1 MSRFN
6 LLDEPWIPVIKI
18 SDGEV
23 EDVSITTLFQ
33 HAQEYQQLAG
43 DSSAQD
49 FVMLRML
56 LAILHTVFSRY
67 NFEGD
72 IYDEVEMGDRMIPVA
87 AVDEDDEEDYSDA
100 LLETWQ
106 QLWNEKQ
113 FPAILYDYLET
124 WNDRFFFFDEE
135 YPFYQTPLSDID
147 AKTST
152 IDGKIVNRLIS
163 ESNNKLRLFSPKED
177 AQKDSMTIGESV
189 RWYLMLQGYF
199 GTFDKKKYPM
209 DEYDGKYS
217 KGWVYDIGGIF
228 LSGDSVFDTL
238 MLNLSLVHPDE
249 QSTRNIQRPCWE
261 YSATEVIK
269 RLYANQRPDNIA
281 ELYTNWSRAALVDQK
296 FQENQKFTI
305 ECLKIPE
312 VDHKDLFVEPMTMW
326 KSNRD
331 EEYTPLKQKHHQSMW
346 RSFSL
351 LMHSDGSKM
360 QRKPGIIKWQH
371 NLRSKIS
378 KDYRVGLNTISVED
392 DGNATS
398 WMPTNEL
405 YDYLQLNQLVLVDI
419 EESGWMPRII
429 DMVDITKKV
438 INGYYKHFV
447 TNILLI
453 HGVEAKAD
461 VVNRYLESFFSVIDQ
476 PFRQWVQS
484 IQYNDDKEDK
494 IQDWYN
500 VLAEYAEKESKKLM
514 NHLSTRDYQLHEQG
528 KYTMNT
534 ITSYNIYRHQV
545 KKLLAGR

>member
-163 ESNNKLRLFSPKED
+163 ESNNNAPAK
-177 AQKDSMTIGESV
+177 
-189 RWYLMLQGYF
+189 
-199 GTFDKKKYPM
+199 
-209 DEYDGKYS
+209 
-217 KGWVYDIGGIF
+217 
-228 LSGDSVFDTL
+228 TL
-238 MLNLSLVHPDE
+238 
-249 QSTRNIQRPCWE
+249 
-261 YSATEVIK
+261 
-269 RLYANQRPDNIA
+269 
-281 ELYTNWSRAALVDQK
+281 
-296 FQENQKFTI
+296 
-305 ECLKIPE
+305 
-312 VDHKDLFVEPMTMW
+312 
-326 KSNRD
+326 
-331 EEYTPLKQKHHQSMW
+331 
-346 RSFSL
+346 
-351 LMHSDGSKM
+351 
-360 QRKPGIIKWQH
+360 
-371 NLRSKIS
+371 
-378 KDYRVGLNTISVED
+378 
-392 DGNATS
+392 
-398 WMPTNEL
+398 
-405 YDYLQLNQLVLVDI
+405 
-419 EESGWMPRII
+419 
-429 DMVDITKKV
+429 
-438 INGYYKHFV
+438 
-447 TNILLI
+447 
-453 HGVEAKAD
+453 
-461 VVNRYLESFFSVIDQ
+461 
-476 PFRQWVQS
+476 
-484 IQYNDDKEDK
+484 
-494 IQDWYN
+494 
-500 VLAEYAEKESKKLM
+500 
-514 NHLSTRDYQLHEQG
+514 
-528 KYTMNT
+528 
-534 ITSYNIYRHQV
+534 
-545 KKLLAGR
+545 